1 MINHKVKIEKMQF
14 ILQRMNHPTPYV
26 HKGLHILRMP
36 KMLVEDYDDIQE
48 GCEQVTL
55 QYPCIPH
62 SQCYQPF
69 LRYQMV
75 SLSCIHVHIKSR
87 VEFLRFYEPLSLS
100 TTKMYLL

>member
-75 SLSCIHVHIKSR
+75 SLSCIHFHIQN
-87 VEFLRFYEPLSLS
+87 LG
-100 TTKMYLL
+100 